1 MMYRTKGKA
10 VILAVAIAV
19 SMVVMGIL
27 LNGMQERLQ
36 LESLDHEIRQE
47 AAELPGVLQAA
58 ADETVGNEETFDA
71 IYQSK
76 AESVAFMARN
86 DVGFEASDAKMR
98 EYKDLL
104 KVDNIMVVARDGQV
118 VAKAADAKANFAY
131 DRFNALRVTF
141 DTGKASDAVEIEL
154 PERGWLERYYACALD
169 DDSMVVIEN
178 SPSELRELV
187 DGTSSTQGYDR
198 RAQRLRHGGFR
209 TGLPG
214 HVQPRYRRGG
224 RRRP

>member
-58 ADETVGNEETFDA
+58 TDETVGNEETFDA

-118 VAKAADAKANFAY
+118 VAEG
-131 DRFNALRVTF
+131 R
-141 DTGKASDAVEIEL
+141 
-154 PERGWLERYYACALD
+154 RYQG
-169 DDSMVVIEN
+169 
-178 SPSELRELV
+178 ELRLRQV
-187 DGTSSTQGYDR
+187 
-198 RAQRLRHGGFR
+198 QRLAGD
-209 TGLPG
+209 
-214 HVQPRYRRGG
+214 V
-224 RRRP
+224 

>member
-104 KVDNIMVVARDGQV
+104 KVDNIMIVARDGRV
-118 VAKAADAKANFAY
+118 VAKAADTKANFAY
-131 DRFNALRVTF
+131 DRFNALRGRSSCPSGDGWSAITRARS
-141 DTGKASDAVEIEL
+141 TTIPWWSSRTAPPSCASLSMA
-154 PERGWLERYYACALD
+154 PARPPAC
-169 DDSMVVIEN
+169 SRI
-178 SPSELRELV
+178 
-187 DGTSSTQGYDR
+187 
-198 RAQRLRHGGFR
+198 
-209 TGLPG
+209 
-214 HVQPRYRRGG
+214 
-224 RRRP
+224 

>member
-58 ADETVGNEETFDA
+58 TDETVGNEETFDA

-86 DVGFEASDAKMR
+86 DVGFETSDAKMR
-98 EYKDLL
+98 EYKVLL
-104 KVDNIMVVARDGQV
+104 
-118 VAKAADAKANFAY
+118 
-131 DRFNALRVTF
+131 
-141 DTGKASDAVEIEL
+141 
-154 PERGWLERYYACALD
+154 
-169 DDSMVVIEN
+169 
-178 SPSELRELV
+178 
-187 DGTSSTQGYDR
+187 
-198 RAQRLRHGGFR
+198 
-209 TGLPG
+209 
-214 HVQPRYRRGG
+214 
-224 RRRP
+224 

>member
-58 ADETVGNEETFDA
+58 TDETVGNEETFDA

-86 DVGFEASDAKMR
+86 DVGFETSDAKMR

-104 KVDNIMVVARDGQV
+104 KVDNIMVVARDGRV
-118 VAKAADAKANFAY
+118 VAKAADTKA
-131 DRFNALRVTF
+131 
-141 DTGKASDAVEIEL
+141 
-154 PERGWLERYYACALD
+154 
-169 DDSMVVIEN
+169 
-178 SPSELRELV
+178 
-187 DGTSSTQGYDR
+187 TSST
-198 RAQRLRHGGFR
+198 
-209 TGLPG
+209 TGSTPC
-214 HVQPRYRRGG
+214 G
-224 RRRP
+224 RRLIRARPPMRWRSSCPSGDGWSAITRARSTTIPWWSSRTAPPSCASLSMAPARPPACSRI

>member
-104 KVDNIMVVARDGQV
+104 KVDNIMIVARDGRV
-118 VAKAADAKANFAY
+118 VAKAADTKANFAY
-131 DRFNALRVTF
+131 DRFNALRATF
-141 DTGKASDAVEIEL
+141 DTGKASDAVRSSC
-154 PERGWLERYYACALD
+154 PSGDGWSAITRARSTTIPWWSSRTAPPSCASLSMAPARPPAC
-169 DDSMVVIEN
+169 SRI
-178 SPSELRELV
+178 
-187 DGTSSTQGYDR
+187 
-198 RAQRLRHGGFR
+198 
-209 TGLPG
+209 
-214 HVQPRYRRGG
+214 
-224 RRRP
+224 